1 MHLLFA
7 CRSGVV
13 FEVEDEVDGGTEVV
27 FDVEG
32 RVEVEDEVV
41 KVFVGVQVV

>member
-13 FEVEDEVDGGTEVV
+13 VEVEIESDRGFEVV

-32 RVEVEDEVV
+32 RLEVEDEVV
-41 KVFVGVQVV
+41 KVFVGV